1 MRPGYTALWGGAS
14 CCPPTGPPRPHGC
27 PRPLGPP
34 RPQGMPRPH
43 GVPRP
48 HHTGRPAHRALPAH
62 TAAPQR
68 AAQLGVPHFAP
79 GAQSRGSSVLVLAR
93 AAAGLAVGVWPMP
106 LRGGG
111 ASPAMCSRLS
121 PDTSLPPP
129 AGDPVTEM
137 HAPRLSV
144 TKPLA
149 GAAAGTEAACGG
161 RSSSGDED
169 TGRLGGRA
177 GGCGV
182 HGRLRPGRP
191 HAVSLGAEP
200 AGPRAGDPGHLAAPP
215 GPARVHGREAAG
227 PRSAPRQLLE
237 LATGKKRTE
246 DLTSAAA
253 EHIPKA
259 EDAQRRAGAGAAR
272 LQGRRRQPL
281 RPR

>member
-1 MRPGYTALWGGAS
+1 MDPKPWAS
-14 CCPPTGPPRPHGC
+14 LCDRDPRPRGAEPRAARPQGC
-27 PRPLGPP
+27 PAHTTGPP
-34 RPQGMPRPH
+34 RPQGSPRPH
-43 GVPRP
+43 GRPAEGSPAWGPALRALRPVPRLL
-48 HHTGRPAHRALPAH
+48 GAG
-62 TAAPQR
+62 AAPR
-68 AAQLGVPHFAP
+68 RRWPR
-79 GAQSRGSSVLVLAR
+79 RG
-93 AAAGLAVGVWPMP
+93 GLADASA
-106 LRGGG
+106 GGG
-111 ASPAMCSRLS
+111 ASPAVCSRLS